1 MIENTGVYGLAKDR
15 LPQKLRNRFRSTSR
29 LVIDSYAGIRGL
41 SAKRA
46 TPDFLIIGAQKAGT
60 TSLFNWLVE
69 SGFTQPPIVKE
80 VHYFDTLWDWPI
92 NYRGYFPVRKAGCI
106 VGEATPSYLAFPEV
120 AERVFQTLGSDC
132 KIICV
137 LRDPVSRSV
146 SQYYHGYRLGSEIR
160 DMYTAMTEEDT
171 LMAEAF
177 APGTSAKRRQHII
190 TNCSYVYR
198 SRYSERLTPWFKQF
212 DRSNMLLLKSEDMF
226 RNPSVAVES
235 VADFLSCKIET
246 PTGYKPRNTN
256 AYVFE
261 DKRVEGFLKDKLR
274 DETQIYNDWAY

>member
-92 NYRGYFPVRKAGCI
+92 NYRGYF
-106 VGEATPSYLAFPEV
+106 
-120 AERVFQTLGSDC
+120 
-132 KIICV
+132 
-137 LRDPVSRSV
+137 SV